1 MSESSL
7 SPGPLS
13 WIIVCWTGNKP
24 SPRNSVRLDSMLM
37 LLSFAFCKAFY
48 FNLITLL
55 TLQNI
60 SVWLNWFI
68 VNIGVKNIL
77 CISLFT
83 VRSMSFL
90 LPRPPLTWAGLS
102 RVPPVSRVP
111 ASETLKMISRQRAIG
126 CTHSQPVSQSTQW
139 WKHLTL
145 MMCTKLKE
153 TINRSI

>member
-68 VNIGVKNIL
+68 VNIGVKNIQMFFVFHF
-77 CISLFT
+77 SLGVVCLF
-83 VRSMSFL
+83 SCL
-90 LPRPPLTWAGLS
+90 AHHWHGQGWAGCRLGPVCQLQRRS
-102 RVPPVSRVP
+102 RWSQDSALLVVRTHNPSHNLPNGGNTSR
-111 ASETLKMISRQRAIG
+111 S
-126 CTHSQPVSQSTQW
+126 W
-139 WKHLTL
+139 WAL
-145 MMCTKLKE
+145 
-153 TINRSI
+153 N

>member
-68 VNIGVKNIL
+68 VNIGVKNIQMFFVFHFWL
-77 CISLFT
+77 GVVCVFSCL
-83 VRSMSFL
+83 
-90 LPRPPLTWAGLS
+90 
-102 RVPPVSRVP
+102 
-111 ASETLKMISRQRAIG
+111 
-126 CTHSQPVSQSTQW
+126 SQSP
-139 WKHLTL
+139 
-145 MMCTKLKE
+145 
-153 TINRSI
+153 TIDMGRAEPGAACVLCASLCQLQRRSRWSQDSALLVVRTHNPSHNLPNGGNTSRSWCALN